1 MMRNPA
7 WTRDEVILG
16 MDVYLRNI
24 RTRPISVANE
34 DVLFLSRLLNELPI
48 HPKDMRGEQF
58 RNPAGVDLQIRSFKT
73 LDPEYKRKGSF
84 DCGKLFKEVWNDFIC
99 QKDYLHR
106 VAMAIVA
113 CHPLP
118 FDFNRR
124 TDLEELSFF
133 EGSILY
139 QYHCYIET
147 NVERLERIM
156 QEVAGSGWLSC
167 SVCGFDFEQAYD
179 KTGEGFIEFHS
190 FCPPV
195 EYANGMEVRDEDFAP
210 VCSNCHRML
219 HRHRPW
225 LGKTERVRILK
236 R

>member
-1 MMRNPA
+1 MRNPA
-7 WTRDEVILG
+7 WTRDEIILG

-24 RTRPISVANE
+24 RTRPITATNE

-48 HPKDMRGEQF
+48 HPMEKRGAEF

-73 LDPEYKRKGSF
+73 LDPKYILKSSLNYGR
-84 DCGKLFKEVWNDFIC
+84 LFKIVWNDFIH
-99 QKDYLHR
+99 QRDYLHR

-113 CHPLP
+113 CQPLP
-118 FDFNRR
+118 FDYCHRL
-124 TDLEELSFF
+124 DLEEQSFF

-139 QYHCYIET
+139 QYHRYIET
-147 NVERLERIM
+147 NVERLERLKK
-156 QEVAGSGWLSC
+156 EVAGNGWLSC
-167 SVCGFDFEQAYD
+167 SVCGFDYEEAYGRI
-179 KTGEGFIEFHS
+179 GEGYMEFHF

-195 EYANGMEVRDEDFAP
+195 EYANSMEIHDEDFGP

-225 LGKTERVRILK
+225 LGKAERVLILK
-236 R
+236 